1 MEDRH
6 RRRNSRLIPDY
17 IIHRRGHPADRKGTS
32 KNDYKM
38 KRILILTAA
47 AAAICACSKT
57 EVKNGTAPKTDGP
70 VPIEFNA
77 GVPSTKAPITNGSSV
92 TAGIAGWQVAQEG
105 TVDFTAAPAWNTTIG
120 FTANSTPQ
128 SVTWTVQQYY
138 PSNGDVVYM
147 RAWYPAGPLANNKVT
162 FENTDG
168 STDAMLLNSTDG
180 YVSGSK
186 TDHTGKNLPFGHC
199 TAQIKFSVSADATVE
214 DGTTLEYIRI
224 QNTSLPVGFDLTD
237 NSVTATSPTTWE
249 APTTEGFD
257 ITDEGAG
264 DSPVATV
271 MIMPM
276 EKLVIEVGTSA
287 TDYEPAEVAITND
300 GSAST
305 ELLAGTAYDITIN
318 ITRNEITLTA
328 SVEEWKEAG
337 SGEITLD

>member
-6 RRRNSRLIPDY
+6 RWRNSRLIPDY
-17 IIHRRGHPADRKGTS
+17 ISHRRDHPADSKGTS
-32 KNDYKM
+32 KNDYNM

-57 EVKNGTAPKTDGP
+57 EVKNGTVPGTDGP
-70 VPIEFNA
+70 VPIEFSA

-92 TAGIAGWQVAQEG
+92 TAGIAGWQVAPEG

-120 FTANSTPQ
+120 FKASSDPQ
-128 SVTWTVQQYY
+128 SVTWAVTQYY

-147 RAWYPAGPLANNKVT
+147 RAWYPAGTLADNKVT

-168 STDAMLLNSTDG
+168 STDAMLLNSTGG

-186 TDHTGKNLPFGHC
+186 TNYTGKNLPFGHC
-199 TAQIKFSVSADATVE
+199 TAQIRFSVSADATVE
-214 DGTTLEYIRI
+214 DGTTLEYIKI
-224 QNTSLPVGFDLTD
+224 QNASLPVGFDLTD

-249 APTTEGFD
+249 APTAEGFD

-287 TDYEPAEVAITND
+287 TEYEPAEVAITND

>member
-17 IIHRRGHPADRKGTS
+17 IIHRRGHPADSKGTS

-57 EVKNGTAPKTDGP
+57 EVKNGTAPETDGP

-147 RAWYPAGPLANNKVT
+147 RAWYPSGTLADNKVT

-199 TAQIKFSVSADATVE
+199 TAQIRFNITADATVE
-214 DGTTLEYIRI
+214 TGTTLEYIKI
-224 QNTSLPVGFDLTD
+224 QKATLPVGFDLSA
-237 NSVTATSPTTWE
+237 NSVTASVETTLTVPTE
-249 APTTEGFD
+249 EDFD
-257 ITDEGAG
+257 ITGDGAEDKVLG
-264 DSPVATV
+264 TV

-276 EKLVIEVGTSA
+276 AELVIEVATSA
-287 TDYEPAEVAITND
+287 TTYAPAKVTITNE
-300 GSAST
+300 GSTST
-305 ELLAGTAYDITIN
+305 ELLAGTAYDINIK